1 MGILQNIGDA
11 FTGGLSNGLLKNE
24 VGNEYS
30 VLQSHYL
37 ESENDDPQAHVER
50 QGPVPGSYS
59 LFNPFRI

>member
-1 MGILQNIGDA
+1 MGILQNIGDI
-11 FTGGLSNGLLKNE
+11 LDIGLLKNE

-59 LFNPFRI
+59 LFNPFRIFTF